1 MPPLPPHQQLAA
13 ARSSHD
19 GSVSVPVMLHP
30 HTEPLERLISDES
43 PASVLLIAPPML
55 ATLRE
60 SCLALQQARQQR
72 RGGDFSE
79 LQQRL
84 AAAVAA
90 TRCANEA
97 LSGAECVPPAGT
109 APQHTAAAHEV
120 GAAGGAGAASG
131 APRPSYRGLFDAA
144 GFAETLVGVLVL
156 LHQEIDKQ
164 FLRVGTGDVW
174 LRHDC
179 VG

>member
-84 AAAVAA
+84 AADPLKYALGVLPAEVKDSADFVVVKGPPGHRWRRPSCRQQERGAAVEVPI
-90 TRCANEA
+90 RCAWEGTMLTCLLAA
-97 LSGAECVPPAGT
+97 LA
-109 APQHTAAAHEV
+109 
-120 GAAGGAGAASG
+120 
-131 APRPSYRGLFDAA
+131 
-144 GFAETLVGVLVL
+144 
-156 LHQEIDKQ
+156 
-164 FLRVGTGDVW
+164 
-174 LRHDC
+174 
-179 VG
+179 